1 MKKIGILGGTFN
13 PIHIGHLIIAEQC
26 KEQLNLDQIIF
37 IPNGN
42 PPHKNKNIIDKHHR
56 FKMLSLAIE
65 DNKYFDISDIEIK
78 KEEPSYTINTILEL
92 KKNTT
97 NEIFFIMGDDSLF
110 NIKSWYKYKNL
121 IEECRFI
128 VFPREKTLDISNYN
142 KFISTELNADIAK
155 FNFISFPLINI
166 SSTLIRNM
174 IEKKNSVKYL
184 VPDKVINYI
193 DSNKLYLL

>member
-13 PIHIGHLIIAEQC
+13 PIHIGHLIIAQQC
-26 KEQLNLDQIIF
+26 KEQLKLDQIIF

-92 KKNTT
+92 KKDNN
-97 NEIFFIMGDDSLF
+97 NELFFIMGDDSLF
-110 NIKSWYKYKNL
+110 SIIKWYKYTNL
-121 IEECRFI
+121 IEECKFI
-128 VFPREKTLDISNYN
+128 VFPREKTLDIEIYNQFISNELKTDIN
-142 KFISTELNADIAK
+142 KFS
-155 FNFISFPLINI
+155 FISFPIINV
-166 SSTLIRNM
+166 SSTLIREM
-174 IEKKNSVKYL
+174 IEKKISIKYL

>member
-13 PIHIGHLIIAEQC
+13 PIHIGHLIIAQQC
-26 KEQLNLDQIIF
+26 KEQLKLDKIIF

-42 PPHKNKNIIDKHHR
+42 PPHKSKNIIDKYHR
-56 FKMLSLAIE
+56 FKMISLAIE
-65 DNKYFDISDIEIK
+65 DNKGLDISDIEIK

-92 KKNTT
+92 KKDNI
-97 NEIFFIMGDDSLF
+97 NELFFIMGDDSLF
-110 NIKSWYKYKNL
+110 NIKSWYKYNNL
-121 IEECRFI
+121 IEESNFI
-128 VFPREKTLDISNYN
+128 IFPREKTLDISNYN
-142 KFISTELNADIAK
+142 QFISKELNADITK

-174 IEKKNSVKYL
+174 IEKKNSIKYL

>member
-1 MKKIGILGGTFN
+1 MKKIGLLGGTFN

-42 PPHKNKNIIDKHHR
+42 PPHKNKNIIDKNDR

-65 DNKYFDISDIEIK
+65 DNKYFDISDIELK

-92 KKNTT
+92 KKDT
-97 NEIFFIMGDDSLF
+97 NNELFFIMGDDSLF
-110 NIKSWYKYKNL
+110 SIQKWYKFEKL
-121 IEECRFI
+121 IEECNFI
-128 VFPREKTLDISNYN
+128 VFPREKQFDIETYN
-142 KFISTELNADIAK
+142 KFILNELKTTINK
-155 FNFISFPLINI
+155 FNFISFPTINI
-166 SSTLIRNM
+166 SSTLIREM
-174 IEKKNSVKYL
+174 IVKKISIKYL

>member
-26 KEQLNLDQIIF
+26 KEQLNLDKIIF

-42 PPHKNKNIIDKHHR
+42 PPHKSKNIIDKNHR
-56 FKMLSLAIE
+56 FTMLSLAIE

-92 KKNTT
+92 KRDNN

-121 IEECRFI
+121 IEECNFI
-128 VFPREKTLDISNYN
+128 VFPRENTLDISNYN
-142 KFISTELNADIAK
+142 KFISNELNADTSK
-155 FNFISFPLINI
+155 FNFISFPLVNI

-174 IEKKNSVKYL
+174 LEKKNSIKYL